1 MIKLRLE
8 REFFTPTETLGS
20 LYINGKFFCFTL
32 EDKDRGLR
40 SSHALADI
48 RARKV
53 AGETAIPTG
62 TYKVVVN
69 LSNRFKRPMP
79 LLLNVPG
86 FEGVRLHGG
95 NTHHNT
101 EGCPLVARSR
111 NINKVHPTIR
121 KVSNW
126 IFGSMENELT
136 RILTGKEAEI
146 EIVKKN
152 G

>member
-20 LYINGKFFCFTL
+20 LYINGKFFCYTL
-32 EDKDRGLR
+32 EDKDRNLR
-40 SSHALADI
+40 SSHALTDI

-53 AGETAIPTG
+53 HSQTAIPTG

-69 LSNRFKRPMP
+69 VSNRFKRPMP

-86 FEGVRLHGG
+86 FEGIRIHGG

-126 IFGSMENELT
+126 IFGSTEKELT
-136 RILTGKEAEI
+136 RLLTGKEAEI
-146 EIVKKN
+146 EIVRKH